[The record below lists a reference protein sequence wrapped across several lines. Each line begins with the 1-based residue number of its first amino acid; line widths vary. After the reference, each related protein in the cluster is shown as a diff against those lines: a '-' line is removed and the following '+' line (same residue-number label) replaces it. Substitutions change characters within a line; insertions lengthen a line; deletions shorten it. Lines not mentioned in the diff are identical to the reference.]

1 VDQIVPFTVMDFAIQ
16 IPGFPGLFIAGVFSA
31 ALRWMFAKIEL
42 KKRNKPIFSTMST
55 ALNSLSGVILQEFIK
70 PCLGERQLSE
80 QAASNIMKLIVLIVG
95 SFCTALI
102 FFVDQL
108 GGIIQVCHFFRIS
121 KCIYLLRFI

>member
-1 VDQIVPFTVMDFAIQ
+1 
-16 IPGFPGLFIAGVFSA
+16 
-31 ALRWMFAKIEL
+31 
-42 KKRNKPIFSTMST
+42 MST

-80 QAASNIMKLIVLIVG
+80 TAASNIMKLIVLIVG

-108 GGIIQVCHFFRIS
+108 GGIIQVPNLQTKI
-121 KCIYLLRFI
+121 